1 MKPITK
7 VTAMYADTCL
17 PDYWG
22 GHFLPHISV
31 PVYNGMTLGELKAQ
45 LKSEIS
51 QDAVAGAYEV
61 TERDGWYVA
70 AREAIDALEAKDQTL
85 GDGAVLFSDLPEQE
99 DDDDDYV
106 HVYVVLVVEQDDD
119 ED

>member
-7 VTAMYADTCL
+7 VTAMYADVCL

-45 LKSEIS
+45 LKSEIN

-61 TERDGWYVA
+61 TERDGWHEA
-70 AREAIDALEAKDQTL
+70 ARKAIDALEAKDQTL
-85 GDGAVLFSDLPEQE
+85 GDGAVLFSDLPKQE
-99 DDDDDYV
+99 GDDCV
-106 HVYVVLVVEQDDD
+106 HAYVVLVVEHYDDD

>member
-17 PDYWG
+17 PDYWR

-61 TERDGWYVA
+61 TERDGWHEA
-70 AREAIDALEAKDQTL
+70 ARKAIDAIESADPGL
-85 GDGAVLFSDLPEQE
+85 GDDTVMYRHLEDNGGE
-99 DDDDDYV
+99 DDVGCCAFIVFVIDY
-106 HVYVVLVVEQDDD
+106 